1 MQLDLLQ
8 DGFVAI
14 PQAGIGQIQQRAGEL
29 HGFTKHEVER
39 RINVGRAQFFHALKC
54 LDPALCLTRLGGLSL
69 EAGDVAFHVRG
80 LRLLLL
86 VGLLLLGQTLGT
98 GALEGC
104 VTAAV
109 ERDFALIDVGD
120 VVHHGIE
127 KIPVVG
133 YQQQGARVAFEEVFE
148 PQNGIKVQVVGRF
161 IEQQQIRRTH
171 EGLRQVQADLARA
184 EADEDGA
191 AQARLHSE
199 LDSADGYTADA
210 RARKMLAGL
219 GFTNEQMDR
228 PVADFSGGWRMRL
241 NLAQALMCPSDLLL
255 LDEPT
260 NHLDLDAILWLED
273 FLKNY
278 PGTLLLISHD
288 RDFLDA
294 VVDNIAHV
302 DQRKITLYR
311 GGYSAFERARAERL
325 AQQQQAYEKQQ
336 AQRAHMESYIA
347 RFKAQATKARQAQSR
362 IKALERMEELSAAH
376 VDSPFDFVF
385 REAVKLSSPLLD
397 LSDARLGY
405 GDKTILEKV
414 KLQLVPGAR
423 IGLLGPNGAGKSTLI
438 KNLAGE
444 LEPLS
449 GRLARGE
456 TLVVGYFAQ
465 HQLDSL
471 DSKASPLLHMQRLAP
486 TEREQTLR
494 DFLGGFDFRGARI
507 DEPVLNFSGGEKA
520 RLALALIAWGRPNL
534 LLLDEPTN
542 HLDLEM
548 RLALTM
554 ALQEF
559 SGAVLV
565 VSHDRHLLKS
575 TTDEFLLVADGK
587 VQEFDGDLEDY
598 ARWLADYRL
607 RNAPVSTTLVNPDK
621 TDKKAQRQAAAA
633 LRQQL
638 APHKREADKLE
649 SELGKVNEKLA
660 KIETSLGDSA
670 VYEAARKDELRDLL
684 AEQAKLKVLE
694 SQLEERW
701 MEALE
706 LLESMQ
712 AELEALS

>member
-1 MQLDLLQ
+1 MIRLSNLTLQRGPQRLLDGAEMTLHTGHKAGLIGANGAGKSSLFALL
-8 DGFVAI
+8 
-14 PQAGIGQIQQRAGEL
+14 RGEL
-29 HGFTKHEVER
+29 SPDGGDCHLPADWRIAHMRQEVDT
-39 RINVGRAQFFHALKC
+39 
-54 LDPALCLTRLGGLSL
+54 LDRVAVDYVLD
-69 EAGDVAFHVRG
+69 GDVR
-80 LRLLLL
+80 LR
-86 VGLLLLGQTLGT
+86 
-98 GALEGC
+98 
-104 VTAAV
+104 
-109 ERDFALIDVGD
+109 R
-120 VVHHGIE
+120 
-127 KIPVVG
+127 
-133 YQQQGARVAFEEVFE
+133 
-148 PQNGIKVQVVGRF
+148 
-161 IEQQQIRRTH
+161 
-171 EGLRQVQADLARA
+171 VQAALGEA
-184 EADEDGA
+184 EQAHDGTA
-191 AQARLHSE
+191 LARLHSE

-210 RARKMLAGL
+210 RARKLLAGL

-228 PVADFSGGWRMRL
+228 RVGDFSGGWRMRL

-273 FLKNY
+273 WLKGY

-294 VVDNIAHV
+294 VVDHV
-302 DQRKITLYR
+302 LHVEQRKLNLYK
-311 GGYSAFERARAERL
+311 GGYSAFERTRAERL

-336 AQRAHMESYIA
+336 AQRAHMEKYIA

-385 REAVKLSSPLLD
+385 RESQKISSPLLS
-397 LSDARLGY
+397 LSEGRLGY
-405 GDKTILEKV
+405 GDKAILEKV

-449 GRLARGE
+449 GRLVRGE
-456 TLVVGYFAQ
+456 NLAVGYFAQ

-471 DSKASPLLHMQRLAP
+471 DDKASPLLHLQRIAP

-494 DFLGGFDFRGARI
+494 DFLGGFDFHGDRV
-507 DEPVLNFSGGEKA
+507 DEPVVNFSGGEKA
-520 RLALALIAWGRPNL
+520 RLALSLIAWERPNL

-559 SGAVLV
+559 AGAVVV

-575 TTDEFLLVADGK
+575 TTDDFLLVADGK
-587 VQEFDGDLEDY
+587 VEPFDGDLDDY
-598 ARWLADYRL
+598 SRWLVDYRQ
-607 RNAPVSTTLVNPDK
+607 RNAPVSSAVTNPDK
-621 TDKKAQRQAAAA
+621 TDKKAMRQAAAA

-638 APHKREADKLE
+638 APHKKTADKLE
-649 SELGKVNEKLA
+649 AELNQVHAQLA
-660 KIETSLGDSA
+660 EIEAALGDGGL
-670 VYEAARKDELRDLL
+670 YEAARKEELRELL
-684 AEQAKLKVLE
+684 ARQTALKQREGDLE
-694 SQLEERW
+694 DAW
-701 MEALE
+701 MQALE
-706 LLESMQ
+706 TLEAMQ

>member
-1 MQLDLLQ
+1 MIRLQNLTLQRGPQRLLE
-8 DGFVAI
+8 DAELTLH
-14 PQAGIGQIQQRAGEL
+14 AGHKAGLIGANGAGKSSLFALLRGEL
-29 HGFTKHEVER
+29 HPDSGDCLLPADWRIAHMRQEVDTLER
-39 RINVGRAQFFHALKC
+39 LAVDYV
-54 LDPALCLTRLGGLSL
+54 LD
-69 EAGDVAFHVRG
+69 GD
-80 LRLLLL
+80 LR
-86 VGLLLLGQTLGT
+86 
-98 GALEGC
+98 
-104 VTAAV
+104 
-109 ERDFALIDVGD
+109 
-120 VVHHGIE
+120 
-127 KIPVVG
+127 
-133 YQQQGARVAFEEVFE
+133 
-148 PQNGIKVQVVGRF
+148 
-161 IEQQQIRRTH
+161 
-171 EGLRQVQADLARA
+171 LRQVQRDLAAA
-184 EADEDGA
+184 EAAHDGA
-191 AQARLHSE
+191 AQARLHAE

-210 RARKMLAGL
+210 RARKLLAGL

-228 PVADFSGGWRMRL
+228 QVGDFSGGWRMRL

-260 NHLDLDAILWLED
+260 NHLDLDAIIWLED
-273 FLKNY
+273 WLKSY

-294 VVDNIAHV
+294 VVDHVAHV
-302 DQRKITLYR
+302 DQRKLTLYR

-385 REAVKLSSPLLD
+385 RESTKISSPLID

-405 GDKTILEKV
+405 GDKTVLEKV
-414 KLQLVPGAR
+414 KLQLIPGAR

-438 KNLAGE
+438 KNLSGE
-444 LEPLS
+444 LQPLA
-449 GRLARGE
+449 GRLTRGE
-456 TLVVGYFAQ
+456 NTVVGYFAQ

-471 DSKASPLLHMQRLAP
+471 DSKASPLLHLQRLAP

-575 TTDEFLLVADGK
+575 TTDNFFLVADGK
-587 VQEFDGDLEDY
+587 VEEFDGDLEDY
-598 ARWLADYRL
+598 ARWLVEYRQ
-607 RNAPVSTTLVNPDK
+607 RNAPVSSTPVNPDK

-649 SELGKVNEKLA
+649 AELGKLHEKLQ
-660 KIETSLGDSA
+660 KIETSLGDSGL
-670 VYEAARKDELRDLL
+670 YEAARKDELRDLL
-684 AEQAKLKVLE
+684 AEQAKLKIRE
-694 SQLEERW
+694 AELEEAW
-701 MEALE
+701 MQALE
-706 LLESMQ
+706 LLENLQ

>member
-1 MQLDLLQ
+1 MIRLQNLTLQRGPQRLLE
-8 DGFVAI
+8 DAELTLH
-14 PQAGIGQIQQRAGEL
+14 AGHKAGLIGANGAGKSSLFALIRGEL
-29 HGFTKHEVER
+29 HPDSGDCYLPADWRIAHMRQEIETLER
-39 RINVGRAQFFHALKC
+39 LAVDYV
-54 LDPALCLTRLGGLSL
+54 LD
-69 EAGDVAFHVRG
+69 GD
-80 LRLLLL
+80 LRL
-86 VGLLLLGQTLGT
+86 
-98 GALEGC
+98 
-104 VTAAV
+104 
-109 ERDFALIDVGD
+109 R
-120 VVHHGIE
+120 
-127 KIPVVG
+127 
-133 YQQQGARVAFEEVFE
+133 EV
-148 PQNGIKVQVVGRF
+148 QR
-161 IEQQQIRRTH
+161 
-171 EGLRQVQADLARA
+171 DLAVA
-184 EADEDGA
+184 EAAHDGTA
-191 AQARLHSE
+191 LARLHAE

-210 RARKMLAGL
+210 RARKLLAGL

-228 PVADFSGGWRMRL
+228 QVGDFSGGWRMRL

-260 NHLDLDAILWLED
+260 NHLDLDAIIWLED
-273 FLKNY
+273 WLKNY

-288 RDFLDA
+288 RDFLDE
-294 VVDNIAHV
+294 VVDHVAHV

-385 REAVKLSSPLLD
+385 RESTKISSPLID

-405 GDKTILEKV
+405 GDKTVLEKV
-414 KLQLVPGAR
+414 KLQLTPGAR

-444 LEPLS
+444 LEPLA
-449 GRLARGE
+449 GRLTRGE
-456 TLVVGYFAQ
+456 NTVVGYFAQ

-471 DSKASPLLHMQRLAP
+471 DSKASPLLHLQRLAP
-486 TEREQTLR
+486 GEREQTLR

-520 RLALALIAWGRPNL
+520 RLALALIAWERPNL

-575 TTDEFLLVADGK
+575 TTDNFFLVADGK
-587 VQEFDGDLEDY
+587 VEEFDGDLEDY
-598 ARWLADYRL
+598 ARWLVEYRQ
-607 RNAPVSTTLVNPDK
+607 RNAPVSNTPVNPDK

-649 SELGKVNEKLA
+649 AELGKLHEKLA
-660 KIETSLGDSA
+660 KIDASLGDSDI
-670 VYEAARKDELRDLL
+670 YEPARKNELRDLL
-684 AEQAKLKVLE
+684 AEQASLKVRE
-694 SQLEERW
+694 AELEESW
-701 MEALE
+701 MDALE

>member
-1 MQLDLLQ
+1 MIRLQNLTLQRGPQRLLE
-8 DGFVAI
+8 DAELTLH
-14 PQAGIGQIQQRAGEL
+14 AGQKAGLIGANGAGKSSLFALLRGEL
-29 HGFTKHEVER
+29 HPDSGDCFLPADWRIAHMRQEVDTLER
-39 RINVGRAQFFHALKC
+39 LAVDYV
-54 LDPALCLTRLGGLSL
+54 LD
-69 EAGDVAFHVRG
+69 GD
-80 LRLLLL
+80 LR
-86 VGLLLLGQTLGT
+86 
-98 GALEGC
+98 
-104 VTAAV
+104 
-109 ERDFALIDVGD
+109 
-120 VVHHGIE
+120 
-127 KIPVVG
+127 
-133 YQQQGARVAFEEVFE
+133 
-148 PQNGIKVQVVGRF
+148 
-161 IEQQQIRRTH
+161 
-171 EGLRQVQADLARA
+171 LRQVQRELAAA
-184 EADEDGA
+184 EAAHDGA
-191 AQARLHSE
+191 ALARLHSE

-210 RARKMLAGL
+210 RARKLLAGL

-228 PVADFSGGWRMRL
+228 QVGDFSGGWRMRL

-260 NHLDLDAILWLED
+260 NHLDLDAIIWLEEW
-273 FLKNY
+273 LKGY
-278 PGTLLLISHD
+278 PGTLMLISHD

-294 VVDNIAHV
+294 VVDHVAHV

-362 IKALERMEELSAAH
+362 IKALERMEELTAAH

-385 REAVKLSSPLLD
+385 RESQKISSPLID

-405 GDKTILEKV
+405 GEKTVLEKV
-414 KLQLVPGAR
+414 KLQLTPGAR

-444 LEPLS
+444 LSPLA
-449 GRLARGE
+449 GRMTRGE
-456 TLVVGYFAQ
+456 NTVVGYFAQ

-471 DSKASPLLHMQRLAP
+471 DSKASPLLHLQRLAP

-520 RLALALIAWGRPNL
+520 RLALALIAWDRPNL

-575 TTDEFLLVADGK
+575 TTDNFFLVADGK
-587 VQEFDGDLEDY
+587 VEEFDGDLDDY
-598 ARWLADYRL
+598 TRWLVDYRQ
-607 RNAPVSTTLVNPDK
+607 RNAPVSSTPVNPDK

-649 SELGKVNEKLA
+649 AELGKLHEKLA
-660 KIETSLGDSA
+660 KIDASLGDSDI
-670 VYEAARKDELRDLL
+670 YEPLRKHELRDLL
-684 AEQAKLKVLE
+684 AEQAKLKVRE
-694 SQLEERW
+694 AELEEAW
-701 MEALE
+701 MAALE

-712 AELEALS
+712 AELESLS

>member
-1 MQLDLLQ
+1 MIRLQNLTLQRGPQRLLE
-8 DGFVAI
+8 DAELTLH
-14 PQAGIGQIQQRAGEL
+14 AGQKAGLIGANGAGKSTLFALLRGEL
-29 HGFTKHEVER
+29 VPDSGDCQLPADWRIAHMRQEVDTLER
-39 RINVGRAQFFHALKC
+39 IAVDYV
-54 LDPALCLTRLGGLSL
+54 LD
-69 EAGDVAFHVRG
+69 GD
-80 LRLLLL
+80 LRLRE
-86 VGLLLLGQTLGT
+86 V
-98 GALEGC
+98 
-104 VTAAV
+104 
-109 ERDFALIDVGD
+109 
-120 VVHHGIE
+120 
-127 KIPVVG
+127 
-133 YQQQGARVAFEEVFE
+133 QQQ
-148 PQNGIKVQVVGRF
+148 
-161 IEQQQIRRTH
+161 
-171 EGLRQVQADLARA
+171 LAAA
-184 EADEDGA
+184 EAAHDGA
-191 AQARLHSE
+191 AQARLHAE

-210 RARKMLAGL
+210 RARKLLAGL
-219 GFTNEQMDR
+219 GFTNDQMDR
-228 PVADFSGGWRMRL
+228 PVGSFSGGWRMRL

-260 NHLDLDAILWLED
+260 NHLDLDAILWLEEW
-273 FLKNY
+273 LKSY
-278 PGTLLLISHD
+278 PGTLMLISHD

-294 VVDNIAHV
+294 VVDHVAHV
-302 DQRKITLYR
+302 EQCKLTLYR
-311 GGYSAFERARAERL
+311 GGYTAFERARAERL

-336 AQRAHMESYIA
+336 AQRAHMEKYIA

-385 REAVKLSSPLLD
+385 RESQKISSPLLD
-397 LSDARLGY
+397 LSEGRLGY
-405 GDKTILEKV
+405 GDKVILEKV
-414 KLQLVPGAR
+414 KLQLTPGAR

-444 LEPLS
+444 LSPIG
-449 GRLARGE
+449 GRLVRGE
-456 TLVVGYFAQ
+456 NLTVGYFAQ

-471 DSKASPLLHMQRLAP
+471 DSKASPLLHLQRLAP

-494 DFLGGFDFRGARI
+494 DFLGGFDFRGGRI

-520 RLALALIAWGRPNL
+520 RLALALIAWERPNL

-575 TTDEFLLVADGK
+575 TTDDFLLVADGK
-587 VQEFDGDLEDY
+587 VEAFDGDLDDY
-598 ARWLADYRL
+598 TRWLADYRQ
-607 RNAPVSTTLVNPDK
+607 RNAPVSNTPANPDK

-649 SELGKVNEKLA
+649 AELGKVHEQLA
-660 KIETSLGDSA
+660 KVEAALGDSGI
-670 VYEAARKDELRDLL
+670 YEAGRKDELRDQL
-684 AEQAKLKVLE
+684 AQQAKLKVRE
-694 SQLEERW
+694 AELEEAW
-701 MEALE
+701 MMALE
-706 LLESMQ
+706 TLETMQ

>member
-1 MQLDLLQ
+1 MIRLQ
-8 DGFVAI
+8 NLTLQRG
-14 PQAGIGQIQQRAGEL
+14 PQ
-29 HGFTKHEVER
+29 
-39 RINVGRAQFFHALKC
+39 
-54 LDPALCLTRLGGLSL
+54 
-69 EAGDVAFHVRG
+69 
-80 LRLLLL
+80 RLLEDAELTLHAGHKAGL
-86 VGLLLLGQTLGT
+86 VGANGAGKSTLFALLLGELTPDSGDCLLPADWRIAHMRQEIDTLDRI
-98 GALEGC
+98 A
-104 VTAAV
+104 
-109 ERDFALIDVGD
+109 IDYVLDGD
-120 VVHHGIE
+120 
-127 KIPVVG
+127 
-133 YQQQGARVAFEEVFE
+133 QR
-148 PQNGIKVQVVGRF
+148 
-161 IEQQQIRRTH
+161 
-171 EGLRQVQADLARA
+171 LRQVQADLARA

-456 TLVVGYFAQ
+456 NLVVGYFAQ

-575 TTDEFLLVADGK
+575 TTDEFMLVADGK

-598 ARWLADYRL
+598 ARWLAYYRL
-607 RNAPVSTTLVNPDK
+607 RNAPVSNTPVNPDK

-649 SELGKVNEKLA
+649 SELGKINEKLA

-701 MEALE
+701 IESLE

>member
-1 MQLDLLQ
+1 MIRLSNLTLQRGPQRLLE
-8 DGFVAI
+8 GAELTLH
-14 PQAGIGQIQQRAGEL
+14 AGHKAGLIGANGAGKSSLFALLRGEL
-29 HGFTKHEVER
+29 TPDAGNCQLPGDWRIAHMRQEVDT
-39 RINVGRAQFFHALKC
+39 
-54 LDPALCLTRLGGLSL
+54 LDRLAVDYVLD
-69 EAGDVAFHVRG
+69 GDVH
-80 LRLLLL
+80 LR
-86 VGLLLLGQTLGT
+86 
-98 GALEGC
+98 
-104 VTAAV
+104 
-109 ERDFALIDVGD
+109 
-120 VVHHGIE
+120 
-127 KIPVVG
+127 
-133 YQQQGARVAFEEVFE
+133 
-148 PQNGIKVQVVGRF
+148 KVQDALV
-161 IEQQQIRRTH
+161 
-171 EGLRQVQADLARA
+171 AA
-184 EADEDGA
+184 EAADDNIA
-191 AQARLHSE
+191 LARLHIE

-210 RARKMLAGL
+210 RARKLLAGL
-219 GFTNEQMDR
+219 GFSNEQMDR
-228 PVADFSGGWRMRL
+228 RVGDFSGGWRMRL

-273 FLKNY
+273 WLKGY

-294 VVDNIAHV
+294 VVDHVAHV
-302 DQRKITLYR
+302 EQCKLTLYR

-336 AQRAHMESYIA
+336 AQRAHMEKYIA

-385 REAVKLSSPLLD
+385 RESEKISSPLLD
-397 LSDARLGY
+397 LAEARLGY
-405 GDKTILEKV
+405 GDKTVLEKI
-414 KLQLVPGAR
+414 KLQLAPGAR

-444 LEPLS
+444 LEPLA
-449 GRLARGE
+449 GRLVRGE
-456 TLVVGYFAQ
+456 NLVVGYFAQ

-471 DSKASPLLHMQRLAP
+471 DSKASPLLHLQRLAP

-494 DFLGGFDFRGARI
+494 DFLGGFDFRGNRC

-520 RLALALIAWGRPNL
+520 RLALALIAWERPNL

-559 SGAVLV
+559 SGAVVV

-587 VQEFDGDLEDY
+587 MEAFDGDLDDY
-598 ARWLADYRL
+598 ARWLVEYRQ
-607 RNAPVSTTLVNPDK
+607 RNAPVSTTPANPDK

-649 SELGKVNEKLA
+649 AELGKLHAELA
-660 KIETSLGDSA
+660 KVEASLGDSG

-684 AEQAKLKVLE
+684 ARQAQLKSRE
-694 SQLEERW
+694 AELEEAW

-706 LLESMQ
+706 VLENMQ

>member
-1 MQLDLLQ
+1 MIRLQNLTLQRGPQRLLE
-8 DGFVAI
+8 DAELTLH
-14 PQAGIGQIQQRAGEL
+14 AGQKAGLIGANGAGKSSLFALLRGEL
-29 HGFTKHEVER
+29 HPDSGDCFLPADWRIAHMRQEVDTLER
-39 RINVGRAQFFHALKC
+39 LAVDYV
-54 LDPALCLTRLGGLSL
+54 LD
-69 EAGDVAFHVRG
+69 GD
-80 LRLLLL
+80 LR
-86 VGLLLLGQTLGT
+86 
-98 GALEGC
+98 
-104 VTAAV
+104 
-109 ERDFALIDVGD
+109 
-120 VVHHGIE
+120 
-127 KIPVVG
+127 
-133 YQQQGARVAFEEVFE
+133 
-148 PQNGIKVQVVGRF
+148 
-161 IEQQQIRRTH
+161 
-171 EGLRQVQADLARA
+171 LRQVQRDLAAA
-184 EADEDGA
+184 EAAHDGA
-191 AQARLHSE
+191 AQARYHSE

-210 RARKMLAGL
+210 RARKLLAGL

-228 PVADFSGGWRMRL
+228 QVGDFSGGWRMRL

-260 NHLDLDAILWLED
+260 NHLDLDAIIWLEEW
-273 FLKNY
+273 LKSY
-278 PGTLLLISHD
+278 PGTLMLISHD

-294 VVDNIAHV
+294 VVDHVAHV

-336 AQRAHMESYIA
+336 VQRAHMESYIA

-362 IKALERMEELSAAH
+362 IKALERMEELTAAH

-385 REAVKLSSPLLD
+385 RESQKISSPLID

-405 GDKTILEKV
+405 GDKTVLEKV
-414 KLQLVPGAR
+414 KLQLTPGAR

-444 LEPLS
+444 LEPLA
-449 GRLARGE
+449 GRLTRGE
-456 TLVVGYFAQ
+456 NTVVGYFAQ

-471 DSKASPLLHMQRLAP
+471 DAKASPLLHLQRLAP

-520 RLALALIAWGRPNL
+520 RLALALIAWDRPNL

-575 TTDEFLLVADGK
+575 TTDNFFLVADGK
-587 VQEFDGDLEDY
+587 VEEFDGDLEDY
-598 ARWLADYRL
+598 TRWLVDYRQ
-607 RNAPVSTTLVNPDK
+607 RNAPVSTTPVNPDK

-638 APHKREADKLE
+638 APHKREAEKLE
-649 SELGKVNEKLA
+649 AELGKLHEKLA
-660 KIETSLGDSA
+660 KIDTSLGDSDI
-670 VYEAARKDELRDLL
+670 YEPARKNELRDLL
-684 AEQAKLKVLE
+684 AEQAKLKVRE
-694 SQLEERW
+694 AELEEAW

-712 AELEALS
+712 AELETLS

>member
-1 MQLDLLQ
+1 KAGLIGANGAGKSSLFALL
-8 DGFVAI
+8 
-14 PQAGIGQIQQRAGEL
+14 RGEL
-29 HGFTKHEVER
+29 HPDSGDCFLPADWRIAHMRQEVDTLER
-39 RINVGRAQFFHALKC
+39 LAVDYV
-54 LDPALCLTRLGGLSL
+54 LD
-69 EAGDVAFHVRG
+69 GD
-80 LRLLLL
+80 LR
-86 VGLLLLGQTLGT
+86 
-98 GALEGC
+98 
-104 VTAAV
+104 
-109 ERDFALIDVGD
+109 
-120 VVHHGIE
+120 
-127 KIPVVG
+127 
-133 YQQQGARVAFEEVFE
+133 
-148 PQNGIKVQVVGRF
+148 
-161 IEQQQIRRTH
+161 
-171 EGLRQVQADLARA
+171 LRQVQRDLAAA
-184 EADEDGA
+184 EAAHDGA
-191 AQARLHSE
+191 AQARYHSE

-210 RARKMLAGL
+210 RARKLLAGL

-228 PVADFSGGWRMRL
+228 QVGDFSGGWRMRL

-260 NHLDLDAILWLED
+260 NHLDLDAIIWLEEW
-273 FLKNY
+273 LKSY
-278 PGTLLLISHD
+278 PGTLMLISHD

-294 VVDNIAHV
+294 VVDHVAHV

-362 IKALERMEELSAAH
+362 IKALERMEELTAAH

-385 REAVKLSSPLLD
+385 RESQKISSPLID

-405 GDKTILEKV
+405 GEKTVLEKV
-414 KLQLVPGAR
+414 KLQLTPGAR

-444 LEPLS
+444 LSPLA
-449 GRLARGE
+449 GRLTRGE
-456 TLVVGYFAQ
+456 NTVVGYFAQ

-471 DSKASPLLHMQRLAP
+471 DAKASPLLHLQRLAP

-520 RLALALIAWGRPNL
+520 RLALALIAWDRPNL

-575 TTDEFLLVADGK
+575 TTDNFYLVADGK
-587 VQEFDGDLEDY
+587 VEEFDGDLEDY
-598 ARWLADYRL
+598 TRWLVEYRQ
-607 RNAPVSTTLVNPDK
+607 RNAPVSNTPVNPDK

-649 SELGKVNEKLA
+649 AELGKLHEKLA
-660 KIETSLGDSA
+660 KIDASLGDSDI
-670 VYEAARKDELRDLL
+670 YEPMRKNELRDLL
-684 AEQAKLKVLE
+684 AEQAKLKVRE
-694 SQLEERW
+694 GELEEAW

>member
-1 MQLDLLQ
+1 MIRIQSLTLQ
-8 DGFVAI
+8 RG
-14 PQAGIGQIQQRAGEL
+14 PQ
-29 HGFTKHEVER
+29 
-39 RINVGRAQFFHALKC
+39 
-54 LDPALCLTRLGGLSL
+54 
-69 EAGDVAFHVRG
+69 
-80 LRLLLL
+80 RLLEDAELTL
-86 VGLLLLGQTLGT
+86 HAGQKAGLIGANGAGKSSLFALLLGELTPDSGDCLLPADWRIAHMRQEIDTLDRQ
-98 GALEGC
+98 
-104 VTAAV
+104 AV
-109 ERDFALIDVGD
+109 DYVLDGD
-120 VVHHGIE
+120 
-127 KIPVVG
+127 
-133 YQQQGARVAFEEVFE
+133 
-148 PQNGIKVQVVGRF
+148 
-161 IEQQQIRRTH
+161 IR
-171 EGLRQVQADLARA
+171 LRQVQRDLALA
-184 EADEDGA
+184 EETQDGA
-191 AQARLHSE
+191 AQARMHSE

-210 RARKMLAGL
+210 RARKLLAGL
-219 GFTNEQMDR
+219 GFTNEQMER
-228 PVADFSGGWRMRL
+228 PVSDFSGGWRMRL

-273 FLKNY
+273 WLKSY

-294 VVDNIAHV
+294 VVDHVAHV
-302 DQRKITLYR
+302 EQKKITLYR

-325 AQQQQAYEKQQ
+325 AQQQQAYDKQQ
-336 AQRAHMESYIA
+336 AQRAHMEKFIA
-347 RFKAQATKARQAQSR
+347 RFKAQATKAKQAQSR

-376 VDSPFDFVF
+376 VDSPFDFTF
-385 REAVKLSSPLLD
+385 RESNKISSPLLD

-405 GDKTILEKV
+405 GDVTILQKV
-414 KLQLVPGAR
+414 KLQLTPGAR

-449 GRLARGE
+449 GRMVRGE
-456 TLVVGYFAQ
+456 NTVVGYFAQ

-471 DSKASPLLHMQRLAP
+471 DSKASPLLHLQRIAP
-486 TEREQTLR
+486 IEREQTLR
-494 DFLGGFDFRGARI
+494 DFLGGFDFRGARL

-520 RLALALIAWGRPNL
+520 RLALALIAWDKPNL

-575 TTDEFLLVADGK
+575 TTDDFLLVADGV
-587 VQEFDGDLEDY
+587 VQEFDGDLDDY
-598 ARWLADYRL
+598 ARRLVDYRL
-607 RNAPVSTTLVNPDK
+607 RNAPVSNTPVNVDK
-621 TDKKAQRQAAAA
+621 TDKKAQRQQAAA

-649 SELGKVNEKLA
+649 KDLGTLHEKLA
-660 KIETSLGDSA
+660 KIETALGDSDI
-670 VYEAARKDELRDLL
+670 YEAANKDKLRDTL
-684 AEQAKLKVLE
+684 AEQAKLKVREGELE
-694 SQLEERW
+694 DAW
-701 MEALE
+701 MAALE

>member
-1 MQLDLLQ
+1 MIRLQNLTLQRGPQRLLE
-8 DGFVAI
+8 DAELTLH
-14 PQAGIGQIQQRAGEL
+14 AGQKAGLIGANGAGKSSLFALLRGEL
-29 HGFTKHEVER
+29 HPDSGDCLLPGDWRIAHMRQEVDT
-39 RINVGRAQFFHALKC
+39 
-54 LDPALCLTRLGGLSL
+54 LDRLAVDYVLD
-69 EAGDVAFHVRG
+69 GD
-80 LRLLLL
+80 LR
-86 VGLLLLGQTLGT
+86 
-98 GALEGC
+98 
-104 VTAAV
+104 
-109 ERDFALIDVGD
+109 
-120 VVHHGIE
+120 
-127 KIPVVG
+127 
-133 YQQQGARVAFEEVFE
+133 
-148 PQNGIKVQVVGRF
+148 
-161 IEQQQIRRTH
+161 
-171 EGLRQVQADLARA
+171 LRQVQRDLAAA
-184 EADEDGA
+184 EAAHDGA

-210 RARKMLAGL
+210 RARKLLAGL

-228 PVADFSGGWRMRL
+228 QVGDFSGGWRMRL

-260 NHLDLDAILWLED
+260 NHLDLDAIIWLEEW
-273 FLKNY
+273 LKSY
-278 PGTLLLISHD
+278 PGTLMLISHD

-294 VVDNIAHV
+294 VVDHVAHV

-362 IKALERMEELSAAH
+362 IKALERMEELTAAH

-385 REAVKLSSPLLD
+385 RESQKISSPLID

-405 GDKTILEKV
+405 GDKAVLEKV
-414 KLQLVPGAR
+414 KLQLTPGAR

-444 LEPLS
+444 LSPLA
-449 GRLARGE
+449 GRLTRGE
-456 TLVVGYFAQ
+456 NTVVGYFAQ

-471 DSKASPLLHMQRLAP
+471 DSKASPLLHLQRLAP

-520 RLALALIAWGRPNL
+520 RLALALIAWDRPNL

-575 TTDEFLLVADGK
+575 TTDNFYLVADGK
-587 VQEFDGDLEDY
+587 VEEFDGDLEDY
-598 ARWLADYRL
+598 TRWLVDYRQ
-607 RNAPVSTTLVNPDK
+607 RNAPVSNTPVNPDK

-638 APHKREADKLE
+638 APHKREAEKLE
-649 SELGKVNEKLA
+649 AELGKLHEKLA
-660 KIETSLGDSA
+660 KIDASLGDSDI
-670 VYEAARKDELRDLL
+670 YEPARKNDLRDLL
-684 AEQAKLKVLE
+684 AEQAKLKVRE
-694 SQLEERW
+694 AELEEAW

>member
-1 MQLDLLQ
+1 MIRLQSLTLQRGPQRLLE
-8 DGFVAI
+8 DAELTLH
-14 PQAGIGQIQQRAGEL
+14 AGQKAGLIGANGAGKSSLFALLRGEL
-29 HGFTKHEVER
+29 APDSGDCLLPADWRIAHMRQEVDTLE
-39 RINVGRAQFFHALKC
+39 
-54 LDPALCLTRLGGLSL
+54 RLGVDYVLD
-69 EAGDVAFHVRG
+69 GDVR
-80 LRLLLL
+80 LR
-86 VGLLLLGQTLGT
+86 
-98 GALEGC
+98 
-104 VTAAV
+104 
-109 ERDFALIDVGD
+109 
-120 VVHHGIE
+120 
-127 KIPVVG
+127 
-133 YQQQGARVAFEEVFE
+133 EV
-148 PQNGIKVQVVGRF
+148 Q
-161 IEQQQIRRTH
+161 
-171 EGLRQVQADLARA
+171 RQLA
-184 EADEDGA
+184 EAEAAQDGA
-191 AQARLHSE
+191 AQARLHAE

-210 RARKMLAGL
+210 RARKLLAGL
-219 GFTNEQMDR
+219 GFTNEQMER
-228 PVADFSGGWRMRL
+228 QVGSFSGGWRMRL

-260 NHLDLDAILWLED
+260 NHLDLDAILWLEEW
-273 FLKNY
+273 LKSY

-294 VVDNIAHV
+294 VVDHIAHV
-302 DQRKITLYR
+302 EQRKITLYR

-336 AQRAHMESYIA
+336 AQRAHMEKYIA

-376 VDSPFDFVF
+376 VDSPFSFVF
-385 REAVKLSSPLLD
+385 RESDKISSPLLD
-397 LSDARLGY
+397 LSEARLGY

-414 KLQLVPGAR
+414 KLQLAPGAR

-444 LEPLS
+444 LSPQS
-449 GRLARGE
+449 GRLVRGE
-456 TLVVGYFAQ
+456 NLSVGYFAQ

-471 DSKASPLLHMQRLAP
+471 DAKANPLLHLQRLAP

-494 DFLGGFDFRGARI
+494 DFLGGFDFRGARL
-507 DEPVLNFSGGEKA
+507 DEPVVNFSGGEKA
-520 RLALALIAWGRPNL
+520 RLALALIAWEKPNL

-575 TTDEFLLVADGK
+575 TTDDFLLVADGR
-587 VQEFDGDLEDY
+587 VQEFDGDLDDY
-598 ARWLADYRL
+598 TRWLAEYRL
-607 RNAPVSTTLVNPDK
+607 RNAPVSTTPVNPDK
-621 TDKKAQRQAAAA
+621 TDKKAQRQQAAA

-649 SELGKVNEKLA
+649 RELGVLHEKLA
-660 KIETSLGDSA
+660 KVEEALADSA
-670 VYEAARKDELRDLL
+670 NYEAANKDKLRELL
-684 AEQAKLKVLE
+684 ADQARLKARE
-694 SQLEERW
+694 SELEEAW

>member
-1 MQLDLLQ
+1 MIRLQNLTLQRGPQRLLE
-8 DGFVAI
+8 DAELTLH
-14 PQAGIGQIQQRAGEL
+14 AGHKAGLIGANGAGKSSLFALIRGEL
-29 HGFTKHEVER
+29 HPDSGDCYLPADWRIAHMRQEIETLER
-39 RINVGRAQFFHALKC
+39 LAVDYV
-54 LDPALCLTRLGGLSL
+54 LD
-69 EAGDVAFHVRG
+69 GD
-80 LRLLLL
+80 LRL
-86 VGLLLLGQTLGT
+86 
-98 GALEGC
+98 
-104 VTAAV
+104 
-109 ERDFALIDVGD
+109 R
-120 VVHHGIE
+120 
-127 KIPVVG
+127 
-133 YQQQGARVAFEEVFE
+133 EV
-148 PQNGIKVQVVGRF
+148 QR
-161 IEQQQIRRTH
+161 
-171 EGLRQVQADLARA
+171 DLAAA
-184 EADEDGA
+184 EAAHDGA
-191 AQARLHSE
+191 AQARLHAE

-210 RARKMLAGL
+210 RARKLLAGL

-228 PVADFSGGWRMRL
+228 QVGDFSGGWRMRL

-260 NHLDLDAILWLED
+260 NHLDLDAIIWLEEW
-273 FLKNY
+273 LKSY

-288 RDFLDA
+288 RDFLDE
-294 VVDNIAHV
+294 VVDHVAHV

-311 GGYSAFERARAERL
+311 GGYTAFERARAERL

-385 REAVKLSSPLLD
+385 RESTKISSPLID

-414 KLQLVPGAR
+414 KLQLTPGAR

-444 LEPLS
+444 LSPLA
-449 GRLARGE
+449 GRLTRGE
-456 TLVVGYFAQ
+456 NTVVGYFAQ

-471 DSKASPLLHMQRLAP
+471 DAKASPLLHLQRLAP

-520 RLALALIAWGRPNL
+520 RLALALIAWERPNL

-575 TTDEFLLVADGK
+575 TTDNFYLVADGK
-587 VQEFDGDLEDY
+587 VEEFDGDLEDY
-598 ARWLADYRL
+598 ARWLVEYRQ
-607 RNAPVSTTLVNPDK
+607 RNAPVSNTPVNPDK

-649 SELGKVNEKLA
+649 AELGKLHEKLA
-660 KIETSLGDSA
+660 KVDASLGDSDI
-670 VYEAARKDELRDLL
+670 YEPARKNELRDLL
-684 AEQAKLKVLE
+684 AEQAKLKVRE
-694 SQLEERW
+694 GELEEAW

-706 LLESMQ
+706 VLESMQ

>member
-1 MQLDLLQ
+1 MIRLQSLTLQRGPQRLLE
-8 DGFVAI
+8 DAELTLH
-14 PQAGIGQIQQRAGEL
+14 AGQKAGLIGANGAGKSSLFALLRGEL
-29 HGFTKHEVER
+29 SPDNGDCSLPADWRIAHMRQEVDT
-39 RINVGRAQFFHALKC
+39 
-54 LDPALCLTRLGGLSL
+54 LDRLAVDYVLD
-69 EAGDVAFHVRG
+69 GD
-80 LRLLLL
+80 LR
-86 VGLLLLGQTLGT
+86 
-98 GALEGC
+98 
-104 VTAAV
+104 
-109 ERDFALIDVGD
+109 
-120 VVHHGIE
+120 
-127 KIPVVG
+127 
-133 YQQQGARVAFEEVFE
+133 
-148 PQNGIKVQVVGRF
+148 
-161 IEQQQIRRTH
+161 
-171 EGLRQVQADLARA
+171 LRQVQRDLAAA
-184 EADEDGA
+184 EAAHDGA

-199 LDSADGYTADA
+199 LDGADGYTADA
-210 RARKMLAGL
+210 RARKLLAGL

-228 PVADFSGGWRMRL
+228 QVGDFSGGWRMRL

-273 FLKNY
+273 HLKSY

-294 VVDNIAHV
+294 VVDHVAHV
-302 DQRKITLYR
+302 EQKKITLYR

-336 AQRAHMESYIA
+336 AQRAHMEKFIT
-347 RFKAQATKARQAQSR
+347 RFKAQATKAKQAQSR

-376 VDSPFDFVF
+376 VDSPFDFTF
-385 REAVKLSSPLLD
+385 RESSKISSPLLD
-397 LSDARLGY
+397 LSEASLGY
-405 GDKTILEKV
+405 GDKTILQKV
-414 KLQLVPGAR
+414 KLQLTPGAR

-444 LEPLS
+444 LDPLS
-449 GRLARGE
+449 GRMVRGE
-456 TLVVGYFAQ
+456 NTVVGYFAQ

-471 DSKASPLLHMQRLAP
+471 DAKASPLLHLQRIAP

-494 DFLGGFDFRGARI
+494 DFLGGFDFRGARL

-520 RLALALIAWGRPNL
+520 RLALALIAWERPNL

-575 TTDEFLLVADGK
+575 TTDNFMLVADGV
-587 VQEFDGDLEDY
+587 VQEFDGDLDDY
-598 ARWLADYRL
+598 ARWLVDYRL
-607 RNAPVSTTLVNPDK
+607 RNAPVNSTPVNADK
-621 TDKKAQRQAAAA
+621 TDKKAQRQQAAA

-638 APHKREADKLE
+638 APHKREAEKLE
-649 SELGKVNEKLA
+649 KELGTLHEKLA
-660 KIETSLGDSA
+660 KIEAALGDSGI
-670 VYEAARKDELRDLL
+670 YEAANKDKLRDLL
-684 AEQAKLKVLE
+684 ADQAKLKTRE
-694 SQLEERW
+694 SELEEAW

>member
-1 MQLDLLQ
+1 MIRLQNLTLQRGPQRLLE
-8 DGFVAI
+8 DAELTLH
-14 PQAGIGQIQQRAGEL
+14 AGQKAGLIGANGAGKSSLFALLRGEL
-29 HGFTKHEVER
+29 APDSGDCYLPADWRIAHMRQEVDTLER
-39 RINVGRAQFFHALKC
+39 IAVDYV
-54 LDPALCLTRLGGLSL
+54 LD
-69 EAGDVAFHVRG
+69 GDVR
-80 LRLLLL
+80 LREVQREL
-86 VGLLLLGQTLGT
+86 VDAQ
-98 GALEGC
+98 
-104 VTAAV
+104 AA
-109 ERDFALIDVGD
+109 
-120 VVHHGIE
+120 
-127 KIPVVG
+127 
-133 YQQQGARVAFEEVFE
+133 Q
-148 PQNGIKVQVVGRF
+148 
-161 IEQQQIRRTH
+161 
-171 EGLRQVQADLARA
+171 
-184 EADEDGA
+184 DGA
-191 AQARLHSE
+191 AQARLHAE

-210 RARKMLAGL
+210 RARKLLAGL
-219 GFTNEQMDR
+219 GFSNEQMDR
-228 PVADFSGGWRMRL
+228 EVASFSGGWRMRL
-241 NLAQALMCPSDLLL
+241 SLAQALMCPSDLLL

-273 FLKNY
+273 WLKGY

-288 RDFLDA
+288 RDFLDE
-294 VVDNIAHV
+294 VVDHVAHV
-302 DQRKITLYR
+302 EQQKLTLYR

-336 AQRAHMESYIA
+336 VQRAHMEKYIA

-385 REAVKLSSPLLD
+385 RESVKISSPLLD
-397 LSDARLGY
+397 LSEGRLGY
-405 GDKTILEKV
+405 GDKAVLEKV
-414 KLQLVPGAR
+414 KLQLAPGAR

-444 LEPLS
+444 LTPIS
-449 GRLARGE
+449 GRLVRGE
-456 TLVVGYFAQ
+456 NLVVGYFAQ

-471 DSKASPLLHMQRLAP
+471 DSKASPLLHLQRLAP
-486 TEREQTLR
+486 GEREQVLR

-520 RLALALIAWGRPNL
+520 RLALALIAWERPNL

-575 TTDEFLLVADGK
+575 TTDDFLLVADGK
-587 VQEFDGDLEDY
+587 VEPFDGDLDDY
-598 ARWLADYRL
+598 ARWLVDYRQ
-607 RNAPVSTTLVNPDK
+607 RHAPVSNTPVNLDK

-638 APHKREADKLE
+638 APHKRQADKLE
-649 SELGKVNEKLA
+649 RDLGEVHEKLA
-660 KIETSLGDSA
+660 KIEATLSDSGL
-670 VYEAARKDELRDLL
+670 YEAARKDELRDLL
-684 AEQAKLKVLE
+684 AQQAKLKVRGGE
-694 SQLEERW
+694 LEEQW

-706 LLESMQ
+706 LLEEMQ
-712 AELEALS
+712 AQLEALG

>member
-1 MQLDLLQ
+1 MIRLQNLTLQRGPQRLLE
-8 DGFVAI
+8 DAELTLH
-14 PQAGIGQIQQRAGEL
+14 AGHKAGLIGANGAGKSSLFALLRGEL
-29 HGFTKHEVER
+29 HPDSGDCFLPADWRIAHMRQEVDTLER
-39 RINVGRAQFFHALKC
+39 LAVDYV
-54 LDPALCLTRLGGLSL
+54 LD
-69 EAGDVAFHVRG
+69 GD
-80 LRLLLL
+80 LR
-86 VGLLLLGQTLGT
+86 
-98 GALEGC
+98 
-104 VTAAV
+104 
-109 ERDFALIDVGD
+109 
-120 VVHHGIE
+120 
-127 KIPVVG
+127 
-133 YQQQGARVAFEEVFE
+133 
-148 PQNGIKVQVVGRF
+148 
-161 IEQQQIRRTH
+161 
-171 EGLRQVQADLARA
+171 LRQVQRDLAAA
-184 EADEDGA
+184 ETAHDGA

-210 RARKMLAGL
+210 RARKLLAGL

-228 PVADFSGGWRMRL
+228 PVGDFSGGWRMRL

-260 NHLDLDAILWLED
+260 NHLDLDAIIWLEEW
-273 FLKNY
+273 LKSY
-278 PGTLLLISHD
+278 PGTLMLISHD

-294 VVDNIAHV
+294 VVDHVAHV

-336 AQRAHMESYIA
+336 VQRAHMESYIA

-362 IKALERMEELSAAH
+362 IKALERMEELTAAH

-385 REAVKLSSPLLD
+385 RESQKISSPLID

-405 GDKTILEKV
+405 GDKTVLEKV
-414 KLQLVPGAR
+414 KLQLTPGAR

-444 LEPLS
+444 LSPLA
-449 GRLARGE
+449 GRLTRGE
-456 TLVVGYFAQ
+456 NTVVGYFAQ

-471 DSKASPLLHMQRLAP
+471 DSKASPLLHLQRLAP

-520 RLALALIAWGRPNL
+520 RLALALIAWDRPNL

-575 TTDEFLLVADGK
+575 TTDNFYLVADGK
-587 VQEFDGDLEDY
+587 VEEFDGDLEDY
-598 ARWLADYRL
+598 TRWLVDYRQ
-607 RNAPVSTTLVNPDK
+607 RNAPVSNTPVNPDK

-649 SELGKVNEKLA
+649 AELGKLHEKLA
-660 KIETSLGDSA
+660 KIDTSLGDSDI
-670 VYEAARKDELRDLL
+670 YEPARKNELRDLL
-684 AEQAKLKVLE
+684 AEQAKLKVRE
-694 SQLEERW
+694 AELEEAW

>member
-1 MQLDLLQ
+1 MIRLQNLTLQRGPQRLLE
-8 DGFVAI
+8 DAELTLH
-14 PQAGIGQIQQRAGEL
+14 AGQKAGLIGANGAGKSSLFALLRGEL
-29 HGFTKHEVER
+29 HPDSGDCFLPADWRIAHMRQEVDTLER
-39 RINVGRAQFFHALKC
+39 LAVDYV
-54 LDPALCLTRLGGLSL
+54 LD
-69 EAGDVAFHVRG
+69 GD
-80 LRLLLL
+80 LR
-86 VGLLLLGQTLGT
+86 
-98 GALEGC
+98 
-104 VTAAV
+104 
-109 ERDFALIDVGD
+109 
-120 VVHHGIE
+120 
-127 KIPVVG
+127 
-133 YQQQGARVAFEEVFE
+133 
-148 PQNGIKVQVVGRF
+148 
-161 IEQQQIRRTH
+161 
-171 EGLRQVQADLARA
+171 LRQVQRDLAAA
-184 EADEDGA
+184 EAAHDGA

-210 RARKMLAGL
+210 RARKLLAGL

-228 PVADFSGGWRMRL
+228 QVGDFSGGWRMRL

-260 NHLDLDAILWLED
+260 NHLDLDAIIWLEEW
-273 FLKNY
+273 LKSY
-278 PGTLLLISHD
+278 PGTLMLISHD

-294 VVDNIAHV
+294 VVDHVAHV

-385 REAVKLSSPLLD
+385 RESTKISSPLID

-414 KLQLVPGAR
+414 KLQLTPGAR

-444 LEPLS
+444 LSPIA
-449 GRLARGE
+449 GRLTRGE
-456 TLVVGYFAQ
+456 NTVVGYFAQ

-471 DSKASPLLHMQRLAP
+471 DSKASPLLHLQRLAP

-520 RLALALIAWGRPNL
+520 RLALALIAWERPNL

-575 TTDEFLLVADGK
+575 TTDNFYLVADGK
-587 VQEFDGDLEDY
+587 VEEFDGDLEDY
-598 ARWLADYRL
+598 ARWLVEYRQ
-607 RNAPVSTTLVNPDK
+607 RNAPVSTTPVNPDK

-649 SELGKVNEKLA
+649 AELGKLHEKLA
-660 KIETSLGDSA
+660 KVDASLGDSDI
-670 VYEAARKDELRDLL
+670 YEPARKNELRDLL
-684 AEQAKLKVLE
+684 AEQAKLKVRE
-694 SQLEERW
+694 GELEEAW

-706 LLESMQ
+706 VLESMQ

>member
-1 MQLDLLQ
+1 MIRLQNLTLQRGPQRLLE
-8 DGFVAI
+8 DAELTLH
-14 PQAGIGQIQQRAGEL
+14 AGHKAGLIGANGAGKSSLFALLRGEL
-29 HGFTKHEVER
+29 HPDSGDCFLPADWRIAHMRQEVDTLER
-39 RINVGRAQFFHALKC
+39 LAVDYV
-54 LDPALCLTRLGGLSL
+54 LD
-69 EAGDVAFHVRG
+69 GD
-80 LRLLLL
+80 LRL
-86 VGLLLLGQTLGT
+86 
-98 GALEGC
+98 
-104 VTAAV
+104 
-109 ERDFALIDVGD
+109 R
-120 VVHHGIE
+120 
-127 KIPVVG
+127 
-133 YQQQGARVAFEEVFE
+133 EV
-148 PQNGIKVQVVGRF
+148 QR
-161 IEQQQIRRTH
+161 
-171 EGLRQVQADLARA
+171 DLAAA
-184 EADEDGA
+184 EAAHDGA

-210 RARKMLAGL
+210 RARKLLAGL

-228 PVADFSGGWRMRL
+228 QVGDFSGGWRMRL

-260 NHLDLDAILWLED
+260 NHLDLDAIIWLEEW
-273 FLKNY
+273 LKSY

-294 VVDNIAHV
+294 VVDHVAHV
-302 DQRKITLYR
+302 DQRKLTLYR

-385 REAVKLSSPLLD
+385 RESSKISSPLID

-405 GDKTILEKV
+405 GDKTVLEKV
-414 KLQLVPGAR
+414 KLQLTPGAR

-438 KNLAGE
+438 KNLSGE
-444 LEPLS
+444 LQPLA
-449 GRLARGE
+449 GRLTRGE
-456 TLVVGYFAQ
+456 NTVVGYFAQ

-471 DSKASPLLHMQRLAP
+471 DAKASPLLHLQSLAP

-520 RLALALIAWGRPNL
+520 RLALALIAWDRPNL

-575 TTDEFLLVADGK
+575 TTDNFFLVADGK
-587 VQEFDGDLEDY
+587 VEEFDGDLEDY
-598 ARWLADYRL
+598 ARWLVEYRQ
-607 RNAPVSTTLVNPDK
+607 RNAPVSSTPVNPDK

-649 SELGKVNEKLA
+649 AELGKLHEKLQ
-660 KIETSLGDSA
+660 KIETSLGDSGL
-670 VYEAARKDELRDLL
+670 YEAARKDELRDLL
-684 AEQAKLKVLE
+684 AEQARLKVRE
-694 SQLEERW
+694 AELEEAW
-701 MEALE
+701 MQALE
-706 LLESMQ
+706 LLENLQ